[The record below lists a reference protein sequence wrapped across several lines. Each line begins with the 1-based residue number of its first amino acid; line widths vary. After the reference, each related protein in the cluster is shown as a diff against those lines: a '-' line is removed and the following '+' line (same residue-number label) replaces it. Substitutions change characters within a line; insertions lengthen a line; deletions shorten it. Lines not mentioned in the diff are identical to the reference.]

1 LLYGNQFEQQVENR
15 RYRRGKTPVGA
26 MIGKGIKAKVSDR
39 PGETKSITFYQLSAQ
54 TLPQESTIGKTTSAS
69 QGSNPNARSVSEN
82 ASNRKNKKKI
92 SLILADLPGF
102 GFAYANEE
110 KAKDWQ
116 ELMKSYILHRG
127 KSLKRVLFLIDA
139 RHGFKKTDFEFL
151 EILQDGLK
159 ETKDGKRELPPIQM
173 VLTKCDLVSQND
185 LARRMVQTRTQLS
198 SVLRREPSALPI
210 MLVSARAGLGFNNVR
225 GNRARGGVLELQREL
240 AALVPKH

>member
-1 LLYGNQFEQQVENR
+1 
-15 RYRRGKTPVGA
+15 

-54 TLPQESTIGKTTSAS
+54 TLSQESTIGKTTSAS
-69 QGSNPNARSVSEN
+69 QGSNPNASSVPEK
-82 ASNRKNKKKI
+82 ASNQKKKKKI

-102 GFAYANEE
+102 GFAYASEE
-110 KAKDWQ
+110 RAKDWQ

-151 EILQDGLK
+151 ELLQDGLK
-159 ETKDGKRELPPIQM
+159 ETKNGKRELPPIQI